1 VTSKAPDLGKIDPRC
16 ESASPPLSPLR
27 IPKARPRLPVDLL
40 PESLPIP
47 DLMFHTSCDP
57 STMVCPECATPAS
70 LAEADQTTTI
80 CQSCLK
86 EFKASEKRS
95 QRRGNVLTSFP
106 PLLTNFIPLREE
118 TQGQWNSAEDDQAT
132 REMGIVES
140 IGRAFRWLRG
150 GSGGTSQ
157 TGSRRGSESS
167 LESWYEKLGGRSS
180 PASSG
185 SVTLSS
191 TS

>member
-1 VTSKAPDLGKIDPRC
+1 
-16 ESASPPLSPLR
+16 
-27 IPKARPRLPVDLL
+27 
-40 PESLPIP
+40 
-47 DLMFHTSCDP
+47 
-57 STMVCPECATPAS
+57 MVCPECATPAS

-106 PLLTNFIPLREE
+106 PLLTDVIPLREE
-118 TQGQWNSAEDDQAT
+118 TQGQWNSAEGDQAA
-132 REMGIVES
+132 REMGIIES
-140 IGRAFRWLRG
+140 IGRAFGLLRG

-167 LESWYEKLGGRSS
+167 LESWYEKLSGRGS
-180 PASSG
+180 PARSG
-185 SVTLSS
+185 SLTSSS